1 VDLRY
6 SGFFQHCSTM
16 YDSLFAWGWDSSKL
30 WKDWMFVPTT
40 IYYSSSFKCYD
51 RKRSNLIF
59 FRRIYFFDSALP
71 AETLRKRMAEVIKS
85 VRKFPKPKNETKK
98 GPKKTEKGR
107 KRLNLKH
114 ETKKRSKKLF
124 GNSSKYQQL

>member
-1 VDLRY
+1 MWWIYVILVSSSIAVRCMTVYLRGVETAPSY
-6 SGFFQHCSTM
+6 ERIEC
-16 YDSLFAWGWDSSKL
+16 YN
-30 WKDWMFVPTT
+30 VPTT

-59 FRRIYFFDSALP
+59 FRRIYFFLDDSLP

-98 GPKKTEKGR
+98 KSEKDRKRPKKTK
-107 KRLNLKH
+107 LK
-114 ETKKRSKKLF
+114 TR
-124 GNSSKYQQL
+124 N